1 MSIASSARPNSN
13 GNLFE
18 VRTVQSGAFRTLIE
32 GLKEIL
38 AEANLEFDQTGI
50 RIIDVDETH
59 TVLTYLR
66 LHADKFEYFYCPA
79 KFILGVNMLYLFKLI
94 KTLSNND
101 SLTLF
106 LPASNPNKLGIR
118 TENAEKQTTNTWMMK
133 LFDTNV
139 MNIEL
144 PNIQFTS
151 IITMPSTD
159 FQKICRDFNAL
170 AEKLEITSS
179 NSDLIFRCI
188 GDFVDG
194 ETVILSENQG
204 NVRVQRSGTGGG
216 AIVPTGGAGAASAS
230 SSSSSAPTSSLE
242 IVQGIFELKYLVM
255 FTKCTNLCP
264 TIDIHLKNDAPLVL
278 RYMVANLG
286 EVRVL
291 LAPQKQKTDGKAGG
305 K

>member
-1 MSIASSARPNSN
+1 MSLATAKPNAN

-18 VRTVQSGAFRTLIE
+18 IRTVQSGAFRTLIE
-32 GLKEIL
+32 ALKEIL
-38 AEANLEFDQTGI
+38 AEANLEFDSTGI
-50 RIIDVDETH
+50 KIIDVDETH

-66 LHADKFEYFYCPA
+66 LHAERFEYFYCQG
-79 KFILGVNMLYLFKLI
+79 KFVLGINMMYLFKLI

-118 TENAEKQTTNTWMMK
+118 AENAEKRTTNTWMMK

-139 MNIEL
+139 ENIEM
-144 PNIQFTS
+144 PNITFTT
-151 IITMPSTD
+151 IINMPSTD

-194 ETVILSENQG
+194 ETVILSESDTG
-204 NVRVQRSGTGGG
+204 VKMQRAAVGGS
-216 AIVPTGGAGAASAS
+216 GAASGGAAS
-230 SSSSSAPTSSLE
+230 SVSNTTTE
-242 IVQGIFELKYLVM
+242 IVQGIFELKYLCM
-255 FTKCTNLCP
+255 FTKCTNLCQS
-264 TIDIHLKNDAPLVL
+264 IEIYLKNDYPLIL
-278 RYMVANLG
+278 RYQVANLG
-286 EVRVL
+286 EVRLV
-291 LAPQKQKTDGKAGG
+291 LAPQKSKTDGSKG

>member
-1 MSIASSARPNSN
+1 MSIATSVKPNAN

-18 VRTVQSGAFRTLIE
+18 VRTVQSAAFRTLIE

-66 LHADKFEYFYCPA
+66 LDASKFEYFYCPA
-79 KFILGVNMLYLFKLI
+79 KHILGVNMMYLFKLI

-118 TENAEKQTTNTWMMK
+118 AENAEKQTTNTWMMK

-139 MNIEL
+139 ENIEL
-144 PNIQFTS
+144 PNIQYSST
-151 IITMPSTD
+151 ITMPSSD

-179 NSDLIFRCI
+179 NADLIFRCI

-194 ETVILSENQG
+194 ETVIMSENQG
-204 NVRVQRSGTGGG
+204 GVRVQKS
-216 AIVPTGGAGAASAS
+216 VS
-230 SSSSSAPTSSLE
+230 SSTTD

-264 TIDIHLKNDAPLVL
+264 TIEINLRNDYPLSL
-278 RYMVANLG
+278 RYFVANLG
-286 EVRVL
+286 EVRII
-291 LAPQKQKTDGKAGG
+291 LAPQKQKTETVK

>member
-1 MSIASSARPNSN
+1 MSLVQGARPNAN

-18 VRTVQSGAFRTLIE
+18 IRTVQSSAFRTLIE
-32 GLKEIL
+32 ALKEIL
-38 AEANLEFDQTGI
+38 TEANLEFDSSGI

-66 LHADKFEYFYCPA
+66 LYSDRFEYYYCPA
-79 KFILGVNMLYLFKLI
+79 KYILGINMIYLFKLI

-118 TENAEKQTTNTWMMK
+118 AENAEKGTTNTWMMK

-139 MNIEL
+139 ENIEF
-144 PNIQFTS
+144 PNITFTS
-151 IITMPSTD
+151 IIHMPSSD
-159 FQKICRDFNAL
+159 FQKICRDFNQL

-179 NSDLIFRCI
+179 NSDLIFRCV

-194 ETVILSENQG
+194 ETVIMSNNQG
-204 NVRVQRSGTGGG
+204 GIEVQRNTN
-216 AIVPTGGAGAASAS
+216 
-230 SSSSSAPTSSLE
+230 E
-242 IVQGIFELKYLVM
+242 IVQGIFELKYLVL
-255 FTKCTNLCP
+255 FTKCTNLCAS
-264 TIDIHLKNDAPLVL
+264 TQIHLKNDLPLVL

-286 EVRVL
+286 EVRLV
-291 LAPQKQKTDGKAGG
+291 LAPQKQKTDPSMSRGTPQKV
-305 K
+305 

>member
-1 MSIASSARPNSN
+1 MSITPAVKPNAN

-18 VRTVQSGAFRTLIE
+18 IRTVQSSAFRTLIE

-38 AEANLEFDQTGI
+38 AEANLEFDSTGI
-50 RIIDVDETH
+50 RIIDVNETH

-79 KFILGVNMLYLFKLI
+79 KHILGVNMMYLFKLI

-118 TENAEKQTTNTWMMK
+118 AENAEKQTTNTWMMK

-139 MNIEL
+139 ENIEL
-144 PNIQFTS
+144 PNIPYIS
-151 IITMPSTD
+151 MITMPSSD

-170 AEKLEITSS
+170 AEMLEITSS

-204 NVRVQRSGTGGG
+204 GVKVQKLAST
-216 AIVPTGGAGAASAS
+216 AASN
-230 SSSSSAPTSSLE
+230 E
-242 IVQGIFELKYLVM
+242 ITQGIFELKYLVM

-264 TIDIHLKNDAPLVL
+264 TIEIYIRNDFPLAL

-286 EVRVL
+286 EVRLV
-291 LAPQKQKTDGKAGG
+291 LAPQKQKTENSK

>member
-1 MSIASSARPNSN
+1 MSLATAKPNAN

-18 VRTVQSGAFRTLIE
+18 IRTVQSGAFRTLIE
-32 GLKEIL
+32 ALKEIL
-38 AEANLEFDQTGI
+38 AEANLEFDSTGI
-50 RIIDVDETH
+50 KIIDVDETH

-66 LHADKFEYFYCPA
+66 LHAERFEYFYCQG
-79 KFILGVNMLYLFKLI
+79 KFVLGINMMYLFKLI

-118 TENAEKQTTNTWMMK
+118 AENAEKRTTNTWMMK

-139 MNIEL
+139 ENIEM
-144 PNIQFTS
+144 PNITFTT
-151 IITMPSTD
+151 IINMPSTD

-194 ETVILSENQG
+194 ETIILSE
-204 NVRVQRSGTGGG
+204 SDTGVKMQKGG
-216 AIVPTGGAGAASAS
+216 ASGGASVGAAGAVSTGS
-230 SSSSSAPTSSLE
+230 ISHTGTE
-242 IVQGIFELKYLVM
+242 IVQGIFELKYLCM
-255 FTKCTNLCP
+255 FTKCTNLCQS
-264 TIDIHLKNDAPLVL
+264 IEIYLKNDYPLIL
-278 RYMVANLG
+278 RYQVANLG
-286 EVRVL
+286 EVRLV
-291 LAPQKQKTDGKAGG
+291 LAPQKNKTDGSK

>member
-1 MSIASSARPNSN
+1 MSIATSVKPNAN

-18 VRTVQSGAFRTLIE
+18 VRTVQSAAFRTLIE

-66 LHADKFEYFYCPA
+66 LDASKFEYFYCPA
-79 KFILGVNMLYLFKLI
+79 KHILGVNMMYLFKLI

-118 TENAEKQTTNTWMMK
+118 AENAEKQTTNTWMMK

-139 MNIEL
+139 ENIEL
-144 PNIQFTS
+144 PNIQYSST
-151 IITMPSTD
+151 ITMPSTD

-194 ETVILSENQG
+194 ETVIMSESQG
-204 NVRVQRSGTGGG
+204 GVRVQKSN
-216 AIVPTGGAGAASAS
+216 
-230 SSSSSAPTSSLE
+230 SSLSE

-264 TIDIHLKNDAPLVL
+264 TIEINLRNDYPLSL
-278 RYMVANLG
+278 RYFVANLG
-286 EVRVL
+286 EVRII
-291 LAPQKQKTDGKAGG
+291 LAPQKQKTETVK

>member
-1 MSIASSARPNSN
+1 MSLTQTAKPNAN

-18 VRTVQSGAFRTLIE
+18 IRTVQSSAFRTLIE

-38 AEANLEFDQTGI
+38 ADANLEFDQTGI

-66 LHADKFEYFYCPA
+66 LQADRFEYFYCPA
-79 KFILGVNMLYLFKLI
+79 KFILGVNMMYLFKLI

-118 TENAEKQTTNTWMMK
+118 AENAEKQTTNTWMMK

-139 MNIEL
+139 ENIEL

-151 IITMPSTD
+151 IISMPSTD
-159 FQKICRDFNAL
+159 FQKICRDFNNL

-179 NSDLIFRCI
+179 GSDLIFRCI
-188 GDFVDG
+188 GDYVDG
-194 ETVILSENQG
+194 ETVIMSENQG
-204 NVRVQRSGTGGG
+204 GVQVQKT
-216 AIVPTGGAGAASAS
+216 AGASKN
-230 SSSSSAPTSSLE
+230 E

-264 TIDIHLKNDAPLVL
+264 SIEIYLKNDYPLVL

-286 EVRVL
+286 EVRLVL
-291 LAPQKQKTDGKAGG
+291 ALKKK
-305 K
+305 

>member
-1 MSIASSARPNSN
+1 MSITPSAKPNAN

-66 LHADKFEYFYCPA
+66 LNAEKFEYFYCPA
-79 KFILGVNMLYLFKLI
+79 KFILGVNMMYLFKLV

-118 TENAEKQTTNTWMMK
+118 AENAEKHTTNTWMMK

-139 MNIEL
+139 ENIEL
-144 PNIQFTS
+144 PN
-151 IITMPSTD
+151 
-159 FQKICRDFNAL
+159 NAL

-194 ETVILSENQG
+194 ETIILSESQG
-204 NVRVQRSGTGGG
+204 GVRVQKTTS
-216 AIVPTGGAGAASAS
+216 AGAAAS
-230 SSSSSAPTSSLE
+230 SE

-264 TIDIHLKNDAPLVL
+264 TIEIYLKNDYPLVL

-286 EVRVL
+286 EVRVV
-291 LAPQKQKTDGKAGG
+291 LAPQKQKTDGVK

>member
-1 MSIASSARPNSN
+1 MSLATATAPKPNAN

-18 VRTVQSGAFRTLIE
+18 IRTVQSAAFRTLIE
-32 GLKEIL
+32 ALKEIL
-38 AEANLEFDQTGI
+38 TEANLEFDSTGI
-50 RIIDVDETH
+50 RVIDVDETH

-66 LHADKFEYFYCPA
+66 LHSDRFEYFYCPA
-79 KFILGVNMLYLFKLI
+79 KHILGINMIYLFKLI

-118 TENAEKQTTNTWMMK
+118 AENADKGTTNTWMMK

-139 MNIEL
+139 ENIEF
-144 PNIQFTS
+144 PAISFSS
-151 IITMPSTD
+151 IINIPSAD

-179 NSDLIFRCI
+179 NSDLIFRCV

-194 ETVILSENQG
+194 ETVIMSEGQG
-204 NVRVQRSGTGGG
+204 GIQVERNTN
-216 AIVPTGGAGAASAS
+216 
-230 SSSSSAPTSSLE
+230 E
-242 IVQGIFELKYLVM
+242 ILQGMFELKYLVL
-255 FTKCTNLCP
+255 FTKCTNLC
-264 TIDIHLKNDAPLVL
+264 TMTQIHLKNDYPLVL

-286 EVRVL
+286 EVRL
-291 LAPQKQKTDGKAGG
+291 MLAPHKQKTEGTVRAQKV
-305 K
+305 

>member
-1 MSIASSARPNSN
+1 MSKESTAASSPTPNHN

-18 VRTVQSGAFRTLIE
+18 IRTVQSSAFRTLIE
-32 GLKEIL
+32 ALKEIL
-38 AEANLEFDQTGI
+38 TEANMEFDSTGI
-50 RIIDVDETH
+50 KVIAVAETH

-66 LHADKFEYFYCPA
+66 LHADRFEYFYCPA
-79 KFILGVNMLYLFKLI
+79 KYVLGMNMIYLFKLI

-118 TENAEKQTTNTWMMK
+118 AENAEKGTTNTWMMK

-139 MNIEL
+139 VNIEF
-144 PNIQFTS
+144 PNITFTS
-151 IITMPSTD
+151 IIHMPSAD

-179 NSDLIFRCI
+179 ATDLIFRCV

-194 ETVILSENQG
+194 ETVMMSNNQG
-204 NVRVQRSGTGGG
+204 GIEVQRNT
-216 AIVPTGGAGAASAS
+216 T
-230 SSSSSAPTSSLE
+230 E
-242 IVQGIFELKYLVM
+242 IVQGIFELKYLVL
-255 FTKCTNLCP
+255 FTKCTNLCAS
-264 TIDIHLKNDAPLVL
+264 TQIHLKNDVPLVL

-286 EVRVL
+286 EVRLV
-291 LAPQKQKTDGKAGG
+291 LAPQKQKTEPSAAATPSFS
-305 K
+305 

>member
-1 MSIASSARPNSN
+1 MNPVPLARPNAN

-18 VRTVQSGAFRTLIE
+18 IRTVQSGAFRTLIE

-38 AEANLEFDQTGI
+38 AEANLEFDSTGI

-66 LHADKFEYFYCPA
+66 LNFDRFEYFYCPA
-79 KFILGVNMLYLFKLI
+79 KHILGVNMMYLFKLI

-118 TENAEKQTTNTWMMK
+118 AENAEKQTTNTWMMK

-139 MNIEL
+139 ENIEL

-159 FQKICRDFNAL
+159 FQKTCRDFNAL
-170 AEKLEITSS
+170 ADKLEITSS

-194 ETVILSENQG
+194 ETVILSESQG
-204 NVRVQRSGTGGG
+204 GVKVQKSGG
-216 AIVPTGGAGAASAS
+216 ASN
-230 SSSSSAPTSSLE
+230 E
-242 IVQGIFELKYLVM
+242 IVQGIFELKYLNM

-264 TIDIHLKNDAPLVL
+264 SIEIYLKNDYPLVL

-286 EVRVL
+286 EVRLV
-291 LAPQKQKTDGKAGG
+291 LAPQKQKTEGFK